1 MEYVLAITGASGIAY
16 GVDILK
22 NLPPKRVLL
31 LSKGA
36 IDVAKY
42 EIGGK
47 FSEKELN
54 RYADETYDDNNFSSP
69 VASGSHRFDAFIIAP
84 ASMNTVGKIAA
95 GISDNLVTRVASI
108 SLKERRKLIIVFR
121 EMPLS
126 TVHLRNLLSLSE
138 AGAYILP
145 ASPGFYHLPKS
156 MDDLY
161 KFVTSRVLDI
171 LGVENN
177 LIRRWGERDL

>member
-22 NLPPKRVLL
+22 KLPSKKVLI

-36 IDVAKY
+36 LEVAKY
-42 EIGGK
+42 ELKGSVNDK
-47 FSEKELN
+47 TLKS
-54 RYADETYDDNNFSSP
+54 YADEYYDEGDFGAP
-69 VASGSHRFDAFIIAP
+69 VASGSHKYDALIIAP
-84 ASMNTVGKIAA
+84 ASMNTIGKIAA
-95 GISDNLVTRVASI
+95 GISDNLVTRIASI

-126 TVHLRNLLSLSE
+126 TIHLRNLLTLSE

-145 ASPGFYHLPKS
+145 ASPGFYHGPSK
-156 MDDLY
+156 MDDLFS
-161 KFVTSRVLDI
+161 FVTSRVLDI
-171 LGVENN
+171 IGVDNS
-177 LIRRWGERDL
+177 LIKRWGN

>member
-22 NLPPKRVLL
+22 KLPSKKVLI

-36 IDVAKY
+36 LDVARY
-42 EIGGK
+42 ELKGK
-47 FSEKELN
+47 VNENTL
-54 RYADETYDDNNFSSP
+54 RGYADESYDEGDFGAP
-69 VASGSHRFDAFIIAP
+69 VASGSHKYDAFIIAP
-84 ASMNTVGKIAA
+84 ASMNTIGKIAA

-108 SLKERRKLIIVFR
+108 CLKERRKLVIVFR

-126 TVHLRNLLSLSE
+126 TIHLRNLLTLSE

-145 ASPGFYHLPKS
+145 ASPGFYHGPSKI
-156 MDDLY
+156 DDLFS
-161 KFVTSRVLDI
+161 FVTSRVFDI
-171 LGVENN
+171 IGVENG
-177 LIRRWGERDL
+177 LIKRWGE

>member
-22 NLPPKRVLL
+22 KLPSKKVLI

-36 IDVAKY
+36 IDVGKY
-42 EIGGK
+42 EMKGGLTERMLK
-47 FSEKELN
+47 G
-54 RYADETYDDNNFSSP
+54 YADEYYDEDDFGAP
-69 VASGSHRFDAFIIAP
+69 VASGSHRYDAFIIAP
-84 ASMNTVGKIAA
+84 ASMNTIGKIAS

-108 SLKERRKLIIVFR
+108 SLKERRKLVIVFR

-126 TVHLRNLLSLSE
+126 TIHLRNLLALSE

-145 ASPGFYHLPKS
+145 ASPGFYHGPKGLE
-156 MDDLY
+156 DLY
-161 KFVTSRVLDI
+161 GFVTSRVLDI
-171 LGVENN
+171 VGVEND
-177 LIRRWGERDL
+177 LIRRWGE